1 MGAPLGIGN
10 NQAGQIWWPQFLKI
24 VQQSSILATTLLSV
38 VTINNVDFLLVKS
51 THNNINTTSGECRWD
66 SAVKNEKKHNEL

>member
-24 VQQSSILATTLLSV
+24 VQQSSILATTPLSV
-38 VTINNVDFLLVKS
+38 VTINNVDFLF
-51 THNNINTTSGECRWD
+51 GEEH
-66 SAVKNEKKHNEL
+66 SQLH